1 VKQKP
6 SHATTRSKL
15 VAVVAAA
22 GLLLVG
28 CGDPHAAEG
37 SAPSGSENAPATVR
51 VGLAIPTFN
60 TALINYVIEE
70 DIDAD
75 HGLNMVP
82 TMGGAGS
89 TNLVAAL
96 RSGSFDV
103 VGIGTATLVDA
114 NAEGANLVVV
124 GGTGGLINNIVLNSK
139 VADEL
144 GVSPD
149 APIEERIKALRGLTI
164 ASSPPGSS
172 SNSTLRYLVKQ
183 YGLDP
188 DKDLNIVPVNDPSAI
203 VAGIRQGR
211 FDGSFFGVGIADVNI
226 ADGSGELWVSLPRGD
241 IESFKDLVGVVLVAT
256 KDYLEKNP
264 EAVAAFHASLA
275 DAQQRVEKN
284 PGHVGQVLHDKTF
297 TDLDKNVFDTAWEQ
311 AQGGFPPG
319 ANFTRDSW
327 DVYKN
332 LFQTTSE
339 KDFSLIKYE
348 NLVAPPARGES

>member
-1 VKQKP
+1 MKQNP
-6 SHATTRSKL
+6 FPGTAGSRFA
-15 VAVVAAA
+15 AVVAAA
-22 GLLLVG
+22 ALLLAG
-28 CGDPHAAEG
+28 CAGPDAAKGNSASEPGDSLAA
-37 SAPSGSENAPATVR
+37 VR

-60 TALINYVIEE
+60 TALINYVIQE
-70 DIDAD
+70 DIDAE
-75 HGLNMVP
+75 HGLDMVP

-139 VADEL
+139 VAEGL
-144 GVSPD
+144 GVSPE
-149 APIEERIKALRGLTI
+149 APVEERIKALRGLTI
-164 ASSPPGSS
+164 ATSPPGSS

-188 DKDLNIVPVNDPSAI
+188 DKDLSIVPVNDPSAI
-203 VAGIRQGR
+203 VAGIRRGQ

-241 IESFKDLVGVVLVAT
+241 IESFKDLVGVVLVT
-256 KDYLEKNP
+256 TRDYLEKNP
-264 EAVAAFHASLA
+264 DAVAAFHASLA
-275 DAQQRVEKN
+275 DAQRRVEEN
-284 PGHVGQVLHDKTF
+284 PDQVGQVLHNKTF

-311 AQGGFPPG
+311 AQGGFPEG

-327 DVYKN
+327 NVYKE
-332 LFQTTSE
+332 LFQATSE
-339 KDFSLIKYE
+339 KDFSTIKYE
-348 NLVAPPARGES
+348 DLVAPPARGES